1 MKIEK
6 KLITEINRAAYNP
19 RVELQPGD
27 RVYEKLKR
35 SMEEFG
41 YVEPI
46 IINNV
51 TGNVVGGHQRLTV
64 LENMGVTEVDCVI
77 IEVDAVKEKQLNLA
91 LNKVSGEWDR
101 DKLKDLFLDLEIE
114 DGIDLS
120 LTGFDDFE
128 IDNIKLEFDHIED
141 LIDDDFISTEKE
153 GVQENFSVSFVFP
166 IEFKENLFDYIKE
179 NGKETIVKYI
189 MDKVE
194 GVGE

>member
-6 KLITEINRAAYNP
+6 KAIAEINRAAYNP

-27 RVYEKLKR
+27 RAYEKLKR
-35 SMEEFG
+35 SIEEFG

-46 IINNV
+46 IINKV

-64 LENMGVTEVDCVI
+64 LEDIGVTEVDCVI
-77 IEVDAVKEKQLNLA
+77 IEVDEVKEKQLNLA

-114 DGIDLS
+114 DDIDLS

-153 GVQENFSVSFVFP
+153 GVQENFAVSFVFP